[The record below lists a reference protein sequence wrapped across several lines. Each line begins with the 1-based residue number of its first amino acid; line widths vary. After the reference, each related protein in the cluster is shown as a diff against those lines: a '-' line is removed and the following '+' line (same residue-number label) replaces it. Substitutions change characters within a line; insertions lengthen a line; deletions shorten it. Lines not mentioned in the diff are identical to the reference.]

1 MYNPCNFT
9 RAKKINKQNNMGL
22 GNSFISGLTRTGA
35 SSLTGL
41 ITGGISQAL
50 GLSWSPKRAMQEQE
64 AYNKRIMA
72 LQNQY
77 QQQAAAQSQQYAKD
91 YWDYT
96 NAENQAKHLK
106 NAGLNIGLMY
116 GQSGAGGMG
125 ASGGAHQA
133 SPEQPQGNPVGM
145 ALQVQ
150 QLEQQRRMNDAQ
162 IALTEAQANK
172 ANTEANKIAGVDTQE
187 ALTRIEE
194 AGSRIELNLKEGNYK
209 EALTAL
215 TNAEKEATEALK
227 SLREMQEALTSAQ
240 INEAFAIATYYSEKA
255 HTEYWVKEN
264 EKIQNEYLLDTY
276 QERVDAVSYNNA
288 VAIAL
293 AAKYISDKEVN
304 EKQIEHLQ
312 ASIEELQALADKH
325 NWDKET
331 YRKQVEAMIERWEQQ
346 TFNERIGLGLEF
358 GENIVDMLYKGRRKK
373 SSVKTKSTR
382 QGKTTTTETYTES
395 Y

>member
-1 MYNPCNFT
+1 MGFAKLFT
-9 RAKKINKQNNMGL
+9 EGL
-22 GNSFISGLTRTGA
+22 ASSGS

-50 GLSWSPKRAMQEQE
+50 GLSWSPRKAMEEQWK
-64 AYNKRIMA
+64 YNKNIMA
-72 LQNQY
+72 LQNRY

-96 NAENQAKHLK
+96 NAENQVQHLK
-106 NAGLNIGLMY
+106 NAGLNVGLMY

-125 ASGGAHQA
+125 ATGGAHQA

-162 IALTEAQANK
+162 IALAKAQASK
-172 ANTEANKIAGVDTQE
+172 AEEEAKKIGGVDTEE

-194 AGSRIELNLKEGNYK
+194 AASRMELNLKEGNYK
-209 EALTAL
+209 EALTEL
-215 TNAEKEATEALK
+215 TKAEKEATNALT
-227 SLREMQEALTSAQ
+227 SLREMQEGLTNAEISK
-240 INEAFAIATYYSEKA
+240 AFAIAGYYSEKA
-255 HTEYWVKEN
+255 HTEYWAKEN
-264 EKIQNEYLLDTY
+264 EKIQNEYLKDTY
-276 QERVDAVSYNNA
+276 DDRVDAVYYNNA

-293 AAKYISDKEVN
+293 AAKYVSDKEVN

-325 NWDKET
+325 NWDKKT
-331 YRKQVEAMIERWEQQ
+331 YRKQVEGMIERWEEQ

-358 GENIVDMLYKGRRKK
+358 GENIVEMLYKGRRKK

>member
-1 MYNPCNFT
+1 MGFGKIFT
-9 RAKKINKQNNMGL
+9 
-22 GNSFISGLTRTGA
+22 SGLAKSGA

-41 ITGGISQAL
+41 ITGGIGQAL
-50 GLSWSPKRAMQEQE
+50 GLSWSPERAMREQE

-96 NAENQAKHLK
+96 NAENQVKHLK

-125 ASGGAHQA
+125 ASGGARQE
-133 SPEQPQGNPVGM
+133 SPEQAQGNPIGM

-150 QLEQQRRMNDAQ
+150 QIEQQRRMNDAQ
-162 IALTEAQANK
+162 IALTEAQTEK
-172 ANTEANKIAGVDTQE
+172 AKEEAKKISGVDTQE
-187 ALTRIEE
+187 ALKRIEE

-209 EALTAL
+209 EALTDL
-215 TNAEKEATEALK
+215 TKAEKEATKALTA
-227 SLREMQEALTSAQ
+227 LREMQEALTSAQ
-240 INEAFAIATYYSEKA
+240 ISEAFAIACYYSEKA
-255 HTEYWVKEN
+255 HTEYWIKED
-264 EKIQNEYLLDTY
+264 EKIKNKYLKETY
-276 QERVDAVSYNNA
+276 EDRVKAVSYNNA

-293 AAKYISDKEVN
+293 AAKYKSEKDVN
-304 EKQIEHLQ
+304 EKQVKHLE
-312 ASIEELQALADKH
+312 AAINELNALADKH

-331 YRKQVEAMIERWEQQ
+331 YRKQVEGMIERWEEQ

-358 GENIVDMLYKGRRKK
+358 GEKIVDMLYKGRKK
-373 SSVKTKSTR
+373 RTNTKTKSTR
-382 QGKTTTTETYTES
+382 TGKTTTTETYTES

>member
-1 MYNPCNFT
+1 
-9 RAKKINKQNNMGL
+9 MGF
-22 GNSFISGLTRTGA
+22 GTSFISGLGSLAASTGIGFLGNA
-35 SSLTGL
+35 L
-41 ITGGISQAL
+41 SQAF
-50 GLSWSPKRAMQEQE
+50 GLSWSPQRAMREQWK
-64 AYNKRIMA
+64 YNKNIMA

-77 QQQAAAQSQQYAKD
+77 QQQAAEKSQQYAKD

-96 NAENQAKHLK
+96 NAENQVQHLK
-106 NAGLNIGLMY
+106 NAGLNVGLMY

-150 QLEQQRRMNDAQ
+150 QIEQQRRMNDAQ
-162 IALTEAQANK
+162 IALTEAQAEK
-172 ANTEANKIAGVDTQE
+172 AKAEKEKISGVDTQE

-194 AGSRIELNLKEGNYK
+194 AASRIELNLKEGNYK
-209 EALTAL
+209 NALTDL
-215 TNAEKEATEALK
+215 TKAEKEATEALK
-227 SLREMQEALTSAQ
+227 KLREMQEGLTNAQ
-240 INEAFAIATYYSEKA
+240 ISEAFAIAGYYSEKA
-255 HTEYWVKEN
+255 HSEYWIKEN
-264 EKIQNEYLLDTY
+264 EKIKNKYLIDTY
-276 QERVDAVSYNNA
+276 DDRVDAANYNNA

-293 AAKYISDKEVN
+293 AAKYISEKDVN
-304 EKQIEHLQ
+304 EERIKQLG
-312 ASIEELQALADKH
+312 ASINELNALADKH

-331 YRKQVEAMIERWEQQ
+331 YRKQVEGMIERWEKQ

-358 GENIVDMLYKGRRKK
+358 GEKIVDMLYKARGKK

-382 QGKTTTTETYTES
+382 EGKTTTTETYTES

>member
-1 MYNPCNFT
+1 MSNY
-9 RAKKINKQNNMGL
+9 KGEKLNKQNNMGFGKL
-22 GNSFISGLTRTGA
+22 FTEGLASSGA
-35 SSLTGL
+35 SSLTGI

-50 GLSWSPKRAMQEQE
+50 GLSWSPERAMREQE

-96 NAENQAKHLK
+96 NAENQARHLK

-125 ASGGAHQA
+125 ASGGARQESPDQA
-133 SPEQPQGNPVGM
+133 QGNPIGM

-150 QLEQQRRMNDAQ
+150 QIEQQRRMNDAQ
-162 IALTEAQANK
+162 IALAEAQANK
-172 ANTEANKIAGVDTQE
+172 ANTEANKIGGVDTQE
-187 ALTRIEE
+187 ALKRIEE
-194 AGSRIELNLKEGNYK
+194 ASSRIELNLREGNYK
-209 EALTAL
+209 EALTEL
-215 TNAEKEATEALK
+215 TKAEKEATNALT
-227 SLREMQEALTSAQ
+227 SLREMQEGLTNAEISK
-240 INEAFAIATYYSEKA
+240 AFAIAGYYSEKA
-255 HTEYWVKEN
+255 HTEYWAKEN
-264 EKIQNEYLLDTY
+264 EEIQNKYLKDTY
-276 QERVDAVSYNNA
+276 DDRVNAAYYNNA

-293 AAKYISDKEVN
+293 AAKYVSDKDVN
-304 EKQIEHLQ
+304 EEQIKHLQ
-312 ASIEELQALADKH
+312 ASIKELNALADKH

-331 YRKQVEAMIERWEQQ
+331 YRKQVEGMLERWESQ

-358 GENIVDMLYKGRRKK
+358 GENIVDMLYKGRRKR
-373 SSVKTKSTR
+373 SSVKTKSTKE
-382 QGKTTTTETYTES
+382 GDTTTTESYTES

>member
-1 MYNPCNFT
+1 MANFG
-9 RAKKINKQNNMGL
+9 K
-22 GNSFISGLTRTGA
+22 SFISGLGSSAAKTGIGFIGNA
-35 SSLTGL
+35 L
-41 ITGGISQAL
+41 SQAF
-50 GLSWSPKRAMQEQE
+50 GLSWSPEKAMREQE

-96 NAENQAKHLK
+96 NAENQVQHLK
-106 NAGLNIGLMY
+106 NAGLNVGLMY

-162 IALTEAQANK
+162 IALAEAQAEK
-172 ANTEANKIAGVDTQE
+172 AGAEATKISGVDTQE
-187 ALTRIEE
+187 ALKRIEGI
-194 AGSRIELNLKEGNYK
+194 ASQIELNLKESNYK

-215 TNAEKEATEALK
+215 TKAKEETEKVLK
-227 SLREMQEALTSAQ
+227 DLRESQEVLTRANVSV
-240 INEAFAIATYYSEKA
+240 AFATATKYSEEA
-255 HTEYWVKEN
+255 NTEYWAREN
-264 EKIQNEYLLDTY
+264 EKIQNEYLKDTY
-276 QERVDAVSYNNA
+276 DDRVDAVYYNNA

-293 AAKYISDKEVN
+293 AAKYKSEKDVN
-304 EKQIEHLQ
+304 EKQIKQLE
-312 ASIEELQALADKH
+312 ASIKELEALADKH

-331 YRKQVEAMIERWEQQ
+331 YRKQVEGMIDRWEEQ

-358 GENIVDMLYKGRRKK
+358 GDNIVNMLYKGRRKR
-373 SSVKTKSTR
+373 SNIKTKSTR
-382 QGKTTTTETYTES
+382 QDGTTTTETYTES

>member
-1 MYNPCNFT
+1 M
-9 RAKKINKQNNMGL
+9 
-22 GNSFISGLTRTGA
+22 GNSFISGLGSTAA
-35 SSLTGL
+35 SA
-41 ITGGISQAL
+41 GIGFIGNALSQAF
-50 GLSWSPKRAMQEQE
+50 GLSWSPQKAMKEQWK
-64 AYNKRIMA
+64 YNKNIMA

-96 NAENQAKHLK
+96 NTENQIKHLK

-133 SPEQPQGNPVGM
+133 APEQPQGNPVGM

-162 IALTEAQANK
+162 ISLAEAQADK
-172 ANTEANKIAGVDTQE
+172 AKAEATKISGVDTQE
-187 ALTRIEE
+187 ALKRIEE
-194 AGSRIELNLKEGNYK
+194 AASRIELNLKEGNYK
-209 EALTAL
+209 DALTDL
-215 TNAEKEATEALK
+215 TQAEKEATNALTA
-227 SLREMQEALTSAQ
+227 LRETQEGLTKAQ
-240 INEAFAIATYYSEKA
+240 ISEAFAIATFYSEKA
-255 HTEYWVKEN
+255 NTEYWLKEN
-264 EKIQNEYLLDTY
+264 EKIQNEYLKDTY
-276 QERVDAVSYNNA
+276 QERVDAVTYNNA

-293 AAKYISDKEVN
+293 AAKNKSEKDVN
-304 EKQIEHLQ
+304 EKQIENLQ
-312 ASIEELQALADKH
+312 ANIEELQALADKH

-331 YRKQVEAMIERWEQQ
+331 YRKQVEGMIERWEEQ

-358 GENIVDMLYKGRRKK
+358 GDNIVNMLSKGRKK
-373 SSVKTKSTR
+373 RSNVKTKSTR
-382 QGKTTTTETYTES
+382 KGNTTTTETYTES

>member
-1 MYNPCNFT
+1 
-9 RAKKINKQNNMGL
+9 MGNL
-22 GNSFISGLTRTGA
+22 GQSFISGLGSSAISTGI
-35 SSLTGL
+35 GF
-41 ITGGISQAL
+41 IGNAL
-50 GLSWSPKRAMQEQE
+50 SRAFGLSWSPRKAMQEQE

-96 NAENQAKHLK
+96 NTENQVAHLK
-106 NAGLNIGLMY
+106 NAGLNVGLMY

-133 SPEQPQGNPVGM
+133 PPDQPQGNPVGM

-162 IALTEAQANK
+162 IALAEAQAEK
-172 ANTEANKIAGVDTQE
+172 AGAEATKISGVDTQE
-187 ALTRIEE
+187 VLKRIEGI
-194 AGSRIELNLKEGNYK
+194 ASQIELNLKEGDYK
-209 EALTAL
+209 KALASL
-215 TNAEKEATEALK
+215 TEAKEETEKVLK
-227 SLREMQEALTSAQ
+227 ELRESEETLTRANVSV
-240 INEAFAIATYYSEKA
+240 AFATATKYSEEA
-255 HTEYWVKEN
+255 HTEYWKKEN
-264 EKIQNEYLLDTY
+264 EKVENQYLKDTY
-276 QERVDAVSYNNA
+276 EERVDAVSYNNA

-293 AAKYISDKEVN
+293 AAKYVSEKNVN
-304 EKQIEHLQ
+304 EKQIEYLQ
-312 ASIEELQALADKH
+312 AGIDELQALADKH

-331 YRKQVEAMIERWEQQ
+331 YRKQVEGMINRWEEQ

-358 GENIVDMLYKGRRKK
+358 GENIVEMLYKGRRRK
-373 SSVKTKSTR
+373 SNVKTISKK
-382 QGKTTTTETYTES
+382 QGNTTTTETYTES

>member
-1 MYNPCNFT
+1 
-9 RAKKINKQNNMGL
+9 MGF
-22 GNSFISGLTRTGA
+22 GSSFIKGLAGSGA

-50 GLSWSPKRAMQEQE
+50 GLSWSPRKAMQEQLK
-64 AYNKRIMA
+64 YNKQIMA

-96 NAENQAKHLK
+96 NAENQVQHLK
-106 NAGLNIGLMY
+106 NAGLNIGLIY

-133 SPEQPQGNPVGM
+133 SPEQPQGNPVTM
-145 ALQVQ
+145 ALQTQ
-150 QLEQQRRMNDAQ
+150 QIEQQRRMNDAQ
-162 IALTEAQANK
+162 IALAEAQASK
-172 ANTEANKIAGVDTQE
+172 AKEEAKKIGGVDTQE
-187 ALTRIEE
+187 ALKRIEE
-194 AGSRIELNLKEGNYK
+194 AGSRIELNLKESNYK
-209 EALTAL
+209 DALTDL
-215 TNAEKEATEALK
+215 TKAEKEATEALK
-227 SLREMQEALTSAQ
+227 SLREMQEGLTNAQ
-240 INEAFAIATYYSEKA
+240 ISEAFAIAGYYSEKA
-255 HTEYWVKEN
+255 HSEYWIKEN
-264 EKIQNEYLLDTY
+264 EKIQNDYLKDTY
-276 QERVDAVSYNNA
+276 DDRVNAANYNNA

-293 AAKYISDKEVN
+293 AAKYISEKDVN
-304 EKQIEHLQ
+304 EKQIKQLE
-312 ASIEELQALADKH
+312 ASINELNALADKH

-331 YRKQVEAMIERWEQQ
+331 YRKQVEGLIERWEQQ

-358 GENIVDMLYKGRRKK
+358 GEKIVDMLYKGRRKK